1 MDSTVVMI
9 SITLLVLLVLSV
21 PIGVALGMTVVVGI
35 FASNIPV
42 TFLAQRLITSLDSFP
57 LLAVPFFIMAGEI
70 MQKGS
75 MAKRLLAFS
84 RCLVGHITGGL
95 AQVSVLTSLFF
106 GALSGSSPATVA
118 AIGGVMIPTM
128 KKEGYGSSY
137 AAAVNTSAGCLGVM
151 IPPSIPL
158 IIYGTTAG
166 VSVGDLF
173 IAGILPGIFVA
184 GVLMFVSY
192 LLARYQGHGI
202 KGKRPPIHETFQ
214 AFKQA
219 IHALM
224 VPIIVL
230 GGIYGGIMTPTEA
243 GVVAV
248 VYALLAEAFLLR
260 SLTFGHLWQVL
271 RGTALTTATIFLLI
285 ATASALGQVLL
296 FNNVPSQIVSLLTGI
311 SENPYILM
319 LLIILLMLVLGTFM
333 DALANILILT
343 PLLLPVAKQA
353 GFDPIHF
360 GIVMIVS
367 VAIGFLTPPV
377 GVNLFVG
384 CNIAN
389 ISIER
394 LSIAVIPFLGALI
407 LALLVLAFVPQLSL
421 VLLGR

>member
-1 MDSTVVMI
+1 MDSTI
-9 SITLLVLLVLSV
+9 ILIAITLLVLLVLSV
-21 PIGVALGMTVVVGI
+21 PIGVALGMAVIAGMI
-35 FASNIPV
+35 HSNMPA

-75 MAKRLLAFS
+75 MAMRLLELS

-118 AIGGVMIPTM
+118 AVGGVMIPTM
-128 KKEGYGSSY
+128 KKEGYSGSY
-137 AAAVNTSAGCLGVM
+137 AAAVSTSAGCLGVM

-173 IAGILPGIFVA
+173 IAGVLPGIFVA
-184 GVLMFVSY
+184 SVLMITSY
-192 LLARYQGHGI
+192 MLARYQGHGV
-202 KGKRPPIHETFQ
+202 KGVRPPIIETAR
-214 AFKQA
+214 AFRRA

-224 VPIIVL
+224 VPVIVL

-248 VYALLAEAFLLR
+248 AYALLAESILLR
-260 SLTFGHLWQVL
+260 SLSLKKFWQVL

-285 ATASALGQVLL
+285 ATASALGQILL
-296 FNNVPSQIVSLLTGI
+296 FNNVPNQIVNILTGI
-311 SENPYILM
+311 SDNKYVLM
-319 LLIILLMLVLGTFM
+319 LLIIAMMLILGTFM

-384 CNIAN
+384 CSIAN
-389 ISIER
+389 VSIER
-394 LSIAVIPFLGALI
+394 LSVAVLPFLGALI
-407 LALLVLAFVPQLSL
+407 FALLILAFVPQLSL
-421 VLLGR
+421 LLLGR

>member
-1 MDSTVVMI
+1 MDFTVVMI
-9 SITLLVLLVLSV
+9 AITLLVLLVLSV
-21 PIGVALGMTVVVGI
+21 PIGVALGMTVIVGI

-75 MAKRLLAFS
+75 MAKRLLTFS

-128 KKEGYGSSY
+128 KKEGYSSSY

-192 LLARYQGHGI
+192 VMARYQGHGV
-202 KGKRPPIHETFQ
+202 KENRPPIRQTMQ

-224 VPIIVL
+224 VPVIVL

-260 SLTFGHLWQVL
+260 SLTLNHLWQVL

-285 ATASALGQVLL
+285 ATASALGQLLL
-296 FNNVPSQIVSLLTGI
+296 FNNVPNQIVSFLTGI
-311 SENPYILM
+311 SENKYILM
-319 LLIILLMLVLGTFM
+319 LLIILLMLILGTFM

-394 LSIAVIPFLGALI
+394 LSIAVLPFLGALI

-421 VLLGR
+421 ILLGR